1 MADSIKEILKELP
14 KDKIS
19 DASYEAAN
27 IVLYTKDAEFLLT
40 NHGLI
45 KEIVDKFTKRIEV
58 RPDPSITMPE
68 EKAEKLIREILT
80 EEPGID
86 QIIFDSQRST
96 VIIEVEKPGL
106 AIGKQG
112 NILKDIREKT
122 LWIPHI
128 RRKPA
133 LRSKLIE
140 SIRAVLYQ
148 ESEFRRKFLDKVGHR
163 IYDGWIREK
172 KHEWIRIS
180 YLGSGRQ
187 VGRSCMLLQTPES
200 RILLDCGID
209 PAYETDN
216 PEAYPYLEVPEFKL
230 SEIDAVVIS
239 HAHLDHVG
247 LVPYLVKMGYQGPI
261 YCTPPTRDIMALS
274 QIDFIKIMRSEG
286 KDPIYGIEDIK
297 NMVKQTIC
305 LPYNMV
311 SDITPDVRITF
322 YNAGHIIGSAMVHIH
337 IGNGLHNLVYGA
349 DMKFGKSALLDP
361 AVCEFPRVETLML
374 ESTYGGKD
382 NIIPPRKEVETQLHD
397 IILNTLKRGGKVLVP
412 VLGVGRAQEI
422 MIMIEEMYRNSELP
436 ADVQVFVDGSVWDIT
451 AIHTAY
457 PEYLNTSIRRQ
468 VFHKDQNPFLC
479 PIFKQVGSQKERK
492 QIVEETGPCVVLATS
507 GMMVGGPSVEYF
519 KMLANDAKNALVFS
533 SYQGEGSLGRRIQRG
548 EKEVNMGSTMN
559 PEIIEVKMETHTL
572 DGITGHS
579 GRNELMAFM
588 HKCTP
593 RPRKVLVNHGESSR
607 CADLASSIH
616 KQYRIETL
624 APRNLETVR
633 LK

>member
-1 MADSIKEILKELP
+1 MADIIKEILKELP

-45 KEIVDKFTKRIEV
+45 KEIVDKFKKRIEL

-422 MIMIEEMYRNSELP
+422 MIMIEEMYRNRIKPNVMFAGRLP
-436 ADVQVFVDGSVWDIT
+436 QQNIT
-451 AIHTAY
+451 
-457 PEYLNTSIRRQ
+457 NSM
-468 VFHKDQNPFLC
+468 
-479 PIFKQVGSQKERK
+479 
-492 QIVEETGPCVVLATS
+492 QI
-507 GMMVGGPSVEYF
+507 
-519 KMLANDAKNALVFS
+519 
-533 SYQGEGSLGRRIQRG
+533 
-548 EKEVNMGSTMN
+548 
-559 PEIIEVKMETHTL
+559 
-572 DGITGHS
+572 
-579 GRNELMAFM
+579 
-588 HKCTP
+588 
-593 RPRKVLVNHGESSR
+593 
-607 CADLASSIH
+607 
-616 KQYRIETL
+616 
-624 APRNLETVR
+624 
-633 LK
+633 

>member
-1 MADSIKEILKELP
+1 MADIIKEILKELP

-45 KEIVDKFTKRIEV
+45 KEIVDKFKKRIEL

-436 ADVQVFVDGSVWDIT
+436 ADVQVFVDGSGWDIT

-468 VFHKDQNPFLC
+468 VFNKDQNPFLC
-479 PIFKQVGSQKERK
+479 TIFKQVGSQKERK

-519 KMLANDAKNALVFS
+519 KMFPNYTNNPLVFS
-533 SYQGEGSLGRRIQRG
+533 RYQGEGSLGRRIQRG

-593 RPRKVLVNHGESSR
+593 RPRKVLVNHGESSL